1 MRFSGRDITNYLHK
15 RNCAVLVAI
24 LATAAIIVAYNL
36 GAVDPI
42 AGDRGIIFPSPNLWI
57 GSPTASLAINLLMIA
72 GLASVCIA
80 INKTFNIMRAQTA
93 SWATFFLFS
102 MMALPSPAGQF
113 YGGTLLCAV
122 IVGATVLLFTCYGR
136 SDCTR
141 RVFLMFFMV
150 TMTATVQYGAM
161 FYLPVLFVGLMQMR
175 ILNMK
180 SVIAALF
187 GIVTPIWIM
196 FGCGIVDI
204 DDVEWPQFVGTLG
217 LLDATDMAI
226 TFSAIG
232 FTVLLGI
239 MAMCGVLMKVVSYN
253 AKYRSAN
260 GFWAV
265 VMIATILLL
274 LVDYNNLAIYI
285 PLLDFTVAYH
295 LAHFF
300 SNHRNNRSYIGILS
314 IIAVYIL
321 FYVLATRY

>member
-1 MRFSGRDITNYLHK
+1 MKLSGCNITGYLHK
-15 RNCAVLVAI
+15 RNCAVLA
-24 LATAAIIVAYNL
+24 ATLVTATVIAAYHL
-36 GAVDPI
+36 GAIRPVE
-42 AGDRGIIFPSPNLWI
+42 GDRGIIFLSPNLWI
-57 GSPTASLAINLLMIA
+57 GSPTVSLAVNLLMII
-72 GLASVCIA
+72 GLASACIA

-93 SWATFFLFS
+93 SWATFFMFS
-102 MMALPSPAGQF
+102 ILALPTCAGQF

-122 IVGATVLLFTCYGR
+122 IVGATALMFTCYGR
-136 SDCTR
+136 PDCTR

-161 FYLPVLFVGLMQMR
+161 FYLAVLFVGLAQMR
-175 ILNMK
+175 ILNVR
-180 SVIAALF
+180 SVIAAMF
-187 GIVTPIWIM
+187 GIITPIWIL
-196 FGCGIVDI
+196 FGCGIVGI
-204 DDVEWPQFVGTLG
+204 GDVECPRFVGALG
-217 LLDATDMAI
+217 VLDATDMAI
-226 TFSAIG
+226 TFSAVG
-232 FTVLLGI
+232 FTAVLGI

-285 PLLDFTVAYH
+285 PLLDFTVSYH

-314 IIAVYIL
+314 IIAVYISIC
-321 FYVLATRY
+321 VLSIRY